1 VWNVGSG
8 TTVHGGYSRYYTPP
22 PFELVGSETF
32 TKFNGTSAVP
42 PGTVTQDT
50 PPIAERANYYDLGVQ
65 QKLLQNTLTL
75 GVDSFYEQAQHLID
89 EGQFGAPI
97 ILTPFNYRYGLIGG
111 VEFTANYSVHNFSTY
126 GNLSFQAAHGKDVES
141 SQFNFSAAN
150 LAYIADNYI
159 HLDHEGRVAASGGV
173 SYLWLGTRFS
183 ADMIFGTGL
192 RDDLTLPDGSV
203 VPNGDHTPSYTT
215 INLGASHAFQL
226 AGSGPL
232 TVRFDVIN
240 LTDKVYEIRSGSGIG
255 VFAPQFGQRRGFYG
269 GLAWQF

>member
-1 VWNVGSG
+1 M
-8 TTVHGGYSRYYTPP
+8 
-22 PFELVGSETF
+22 
-32 TKFNGTSAVP
+32 
-42 PGTVTQDT
+42 
-50 PPIAERANYYDLGVQ
+50 
-65 QKLLQNTLTL
+65 
-75 GVDSFYEQAQHLID
+75 
-89 EGQFGAPI
+89 
-97 ILTPFNYRYGLIGG
+97 
-111 VEFTANYSVHNFSTY
+111 
-126 GNLSFQAAHGKDVES
+126 
-141 SQFNFSAAN
+141 
-150 LAYIADNYI
+150 
-159 HLDHEGRVAASGGV
+159 AASGGV

-203 VPNGDHTPSYTT
+203 IPNGDHTPSYTT

-240 LTDKVYEIRSGSGIG
+240 LTDKVYQIRSGTGIG